1 MLVPIKEFEEHEF
14 KCKCGHEDC
23 DYGYA
28 DMDEKFLSKL
38 FTARKK
44 SKVAY
49 SLTSAVRC
57 PRHPEAI
64 KNPTSSHN
72 ANRVLA
78 RKCKAVD
85 ITASTSGLVFEIQK
99 SLQDAGF
106 VRLGWNQIKNFIHV
120 DSDEDK
126 IQRVFFKY

>member
-14 KCKCGHEDC
+14 KCRCGHIDC

-44 SKVAY
+44 SKSGYA
-49 SLTSAVRC
+49 LTSAVRC
-57 PRHPEAI
+57 PRHPEAL

-72 ANRVLA
+72 AVRSRGL
-78 RKCKAVD
+78 KSKAVD
-85 ITASTSGLVFEIQK
+85 IRAPNSRVRFHVEK
-99 SLQDAGF
+99 SLLDAGF
-106 VRLGWNQIKNFIHV
+106 VRLGFNENLRFIHV
-120 DSDEDK
+120 DSDENKDQEV
-126 IQRVFFKY
+126 IFSY